1 MRGFLLFMIMACA
14 VLTSC
19 VRETYDNTPRGNLEA
34 LWKYMD
40 EHYCYF
46 DYKAE
51 EYGLDWNEVHDRY
64 FTPSLDTIGQERLF
78 NRMCDMLS
86 ELRDGHV
93 NLYSVYDVGR
103 YWKWREDYPVNF
115 YEHIQSKYLGTDYK
129 IGGGMNYTILDGNI
143 GYIYYPD
150 FSATVGDGYLNRIFS
165 YFKKCDG
172 IIFDVRGNGG
182 GVVTNIDK
190 IISRFISE
198 PLLCGYLRHKTGP
211 GHSDFSDL
219 EERWIE
225 PSSESHWYRPV
236 AVLTNRGCFSAT
248 NTFVSDIKL
257 VRQVRV
263 LGDTTGGG
271 GGLPMSAEL
280 PCGWSVR
287 YSSSPMLDI
296 DKRHIEFGVA
306 PDSVVSITD
315 ADFQRG
321 IDTIIEEAKKWLNSL
336 NKNSL

>member
-1 MRGFLLFMIMACA
+1 MKRLVLFMIMACCMLA
-14 VLTSC
+14 SC
-19 VRETYDNTPRGNLEA
+19 VHEPFDNTPRGNMEA

-64 FTPSLDTIGQERLF
+64 FTPSLDTLGQERLF
-78 NRMCDMLS
+78 NLMCKMLA

-103 YWKWREDYPVNF
+103 YWKWQEDYPVNF
-115 YEHIQSKYLGTDYK
+115 YEHIQANYLGTDYK
-129 IGGGMNYTILDGNI
+129 IGGGMRYTILDGNI

-150 FSATVGDGYLNRIFS
+150 FSATVSDGYMNRIFS
-165 YFKKCDG
+165 YFGKCDG

-182 GVVTNIDK
+182 GVVTNIDG
-190 IISRFISE
+190 IISHFINK
-198 PLLCGYLRHKTGP
+198 PLLCGYLCHKTGP

-225 PSSESHWYRPV
+225 PSSGSKWLRGV
-236 AVLTNRGCFSAT
+236 AVLANRGCFSAT

-257 VRQVRV
+257 LPQVKV
-263 LGDTTGGG
+263 FGDTTGGG

-306 PDSVVSITD
+306 PDSVVNISD
-315 ADFQRG
+315 EDFQRG
-321 IDTIIEEAKKWLNSL
+321 VDTIIECAKKWLIS
-336 NKNSL
+336 NKK